1 VSLDPNV
8 LLAALSVL
16 LFVGLLGFFGFVV
29 RHQNDVEPEEKPAEG
44 VALLRQ
50 HYAPGETIEQPTPYY
65 VAPIPSSPDPLES
78 AANLDKKILA
88 GAGML
93 FVVLGLIGG
102 YLLLLLVGRADASS
116 TTWRDRVASEHQL
129 AALVTRGRNLY
140 ANLCFDCHGK
150 DGKGD
155 VGVGLPLNKPE
166 FKYENLKDDPAKLKD
181 AETLLSKTIE
191 RGRQKPAPLISMP
204 AWSNHE
210 GGPLNDEQIRQLM
223 AFIEFGKDE
232 DWADV
237 VTIRRESDLPTEPN
251 PPKVVALDPK
261 AAGKALMLNNPQAAC
276 VSCHSIEAGKNSP
289 IAQAPNLA
297 DYGVKGPL
305 NAELKALKAS
315 GDPDWLFKWVSN
327 APSIKP
333 GIIMPP
339 FNKAAGGQLDDTNL
353 KNIVEYLMSLGK

>member
-1 VSLDPNV
+1 MTLDPNAA
-8 LLAALSVL
+8 LAVLSVL
-16 LFVGLLGFFGFVV
+16 LFAGLLAFFGFLIK
-29 RHQNDVEPEEKPAEG
+29 HQNDMEPEEKPVEG
-44 VALLRQ
+44 VELLRQ
-50 HYAPGETIEQPTPYY
+50 HYAAGDTIEQPTPYY

-78 AANLDKKILA
+78 SANLDKKILA

-93 FVVLGLIGG
+93 FVVLGLVGG

-129 AALVTRGRNLY
+129 AASVTRGRNLY

-150 DGKGD
+150 EGKGD

-181 AETLLSKTIE
+181 TELFLQRTIE
-191 RGRQKPAPLISMP
+191 RGRQKPAPQISMP
-204 AWSNHE
+204 AWSDHE
-210 GGPLNDEQIRQLM
+210 GGPLNDEQIRQLL
-223 AFIEFGKDE
+223 ALIEFGRDE
-232 DWADV
+232 DWGDIVAV
-237 VTIRRESDLPTEPN
+237 RRESGLAEEPN
-251 PPKVVALDPK
+251 PPKPVALDPK

-289 IAQAPNLA
+289 VAQAPNLS

-339 FNKAAGGQLDDTNL
+339 FNKSAGGQLDDTNIR
-353 KNIVEYLMSLGK
+353 NIVEFLQTLGK

>member
-1 VSLDPNV
+1 MSVDPNAV
-8 LLAALSVL
+8 LAGLSLVLFLGLLA
-16 LFVGLLGFFGFVV
+16 FFGFLIK
-29 RHQNDVEPEEKPAEG
+29 HQNDTEPDEKPAEG
-44 VALLRQ
+44 VELLRQ

-93 FVVLGLIGG
+93 FVVLGLVGG

-116 TTWRDRVASEHQL
+116 TTWRDRVASEHQQL
-129 AALVTRGRNLY
+129 ASVTRGRNLY

-150 DGKGD
+150 EGKGD
-155 VGVGLPLNKPE
+155 LGVGLPLNKPE
-166 FKYENLKDDPAKLKD
+166 FKYDNLKDDPAKLKD
-181 AETLLSKTIE
+181 AETLLQKTIE
-191 RGRQKPAPLISMP
+191 RGRQKPAPQISMP

-210 GGPLNDEQIRQLM
+210 GGPLNDEQIRQLLSM
-223 AFIEFGKDE
+223 IEFGKDE
-232 DWADV
+232 DWGDMVAV
-237 VTIRRESDLPTEPN
+237 RRESGLSEEPN
-251 PPKVVALDPK
+251 PPKPVVLDAK

-276 VSCHSIEAGKNSP
+276 VSCHSLEAGKNSP
-289 IAQAPNLA
+289 VAQAPNLS

-305 NAELKALKAS
+305 SAELKALKAS

-339 FNKAAGGQLDDTNL
+339 FNKSAGGQLDDTNI
-353 KNIVEYLMSLGK
+353 KNIVEYLLTLGK

>member
-1 VSLDPNV
+1 MSFDPNV
-8 LLAALSVL
+8 ALAAFSLLLLA
-16 LFVGLLGFFGFVV
+16 GLVAFFGFVIK
-29 RHQNDVEPEEKPAEG
+29 HQNDIEPDQKPAEG
-44 VALLRQ
+44 VELLRQ
-50 HYAPGETIEQPTPYY
+50 HYAAGETIEQPTPYY

-78 AANLDKKILA
+78 SANLDKKILA

-232 DWADV
+232 DWGDIVA
-237 VTIRRESDLPTEPN
+237 IRRESDLDPNPN
-251 PPKVVALDPK
+251 PPKQVSLDPK

>member
-1 VSLDPNV
+1 VSFDPNV
-8 LLAALSVL
+8 ALAAFSLLLLA
-16 LFVGLLGFFGFVV
+16 GLVAFFGFVIK
-29 RHQNDVEPEEKPAEG
+29 HQNDIEPDQKPAEG
-44 VALLRQ
+44 VELLRQ
-50 HYAPGETIEQPTPYY
+50 HYAAGETIEQPTPYY

-78 AANLDKKILA
+78 SANLDKKILA

-93 FVVLGLIGG
+93 FLVLGLVGG

-129 AALVTRGRNLY
+129 AQAVTRGRNLY

-150 DGKGD
+150 EGKGD
-155 VGVGLPLNKPE
+155 VDVGLPLNKPE
-166 FKYENLKDDPAKLKD
+166 FKYESLKDDPAKLKD
-181 AETLLSKTIE
+181 AETLLQKTIE
-191 RGRQKPAPLISMP
+191 RGRAKPAPQISMP

-210 GGPLNDEQIRQLM
+210 GGPLNDEQIRQLL

-232 DWADV
+232 DWGDIVAV
-237 VTIRRESDLPTEPN
+237 RRASGLDENPN
-251 PPKVVALDPK
+251 PPKQVALDPK

-289 IAQAPNLA
+289 VAAAPNLS
-297 DYGVKGPL
+297 DYGTKGPL
-305 NAELKALKAS
+305 SAELKALKAS

-327 APSIKP
+327 APSTKP

-339 FNKAAGGQLDDTNL
+339 FNKAAAGQLDDTNI
-353 KNIVEYLMSLGK
+353 KNIVEFLLSLGK

>member
-1 VSLDPNV
+1 VSVDPNTV
-8 LLAALSVL
+8 LAGLSLL
-16 LFVGLLGFFGFVV
+16 LFVGLLAFFGFLIK
-29 RHQNDVEPEEKPAEG
+29 HQNEIEPDEKPAEG
-44 VALLRQ
+44 VELLRQ

-93 FVVLGLIGG
+93 FVVLGLVGG

-116 TTWRDRVASEHQL
+116 TTWRDRVASERQL
-129 AALVTRGRNLY
+129 AASVTRGRNLY

-150 DGKGD
+150 TGTGD

-166 FKYENLKDDPAKLKD
+166 FKYETLKDDPAKLKD
-181 AETLLSKTIE
+181 AETLLQKTIE
-191 RGRQKPAPLISMP
+191 RGRLKPAPQISMP

-210 GGPLNDEQIRQLM
+210 GGPLNDEQIRQLLSM
-223 AFIEFGKDE
+223 IQFGKDE
-232 DWADV
+232 DWGDMVAV
-237 VTIRRESDLPTEPN
+237 RRELGLSEEPN
-251 PPKVVALDPK
+251 PPKPVALDPK
-261 AAGKALMLNNPQAAC
+261 ATGKALMLNNPQAAC

-289 IAQAPNLA
+289 VAQAPNLS
-297 DYGVKGPL
+297 DYAVKGPL

-327 APSIKP
+327 APAIKP

-339 FNKAAGGQLDDTNL
+339 FNKSAGGQLDDTNI
-353 KNIVEYLMSLGK
+353 KNIVEYLLTLGK